1 MKFEITTEILINAP
15 IDIVWKT
22 LTNFEDYKNWNPF
35 IIDVS
40 GEIHKGGKIN
50 VTIQND
56 ATSKMSFKAVV
67 LENQKNK
74 QFSWRGKLLVKGVFD
89 GEHKFRLEQ
98 ITPVQTRLIHSEA
111 FSGILVK
118 LFLKN
123 LQTKTKPGFQR
134 MNNALKVR
142 LENQ

>member
-35 IIDVS
+35 IISLS
-40 GEIHKGGKIN
+40 GDIHQGGKIN

-67 LENQKNK
+67 LENQENK
-74 QFSWRGKLLVKGVFD
+74 QFSWRGKLLVKGIFD
-89 GEHKFRLEQ
+89 GEHKFRL
-98 ITPVQTRLIHSEA
+98 V
-111 FSGILVK
+111 
-118 LFLKN
+118 
-123 LQTKTKPGFQR
+123 
-134 MNNALKVR
+134 
-142 LENQ
+142 

>member
-1 MKFEITTEILINAP
+1 M
-15 IDIVWKT
+15 
-22 LTNFEDYKNWNPF
+22 
-35 IIDVS
+35 
-40 GEIHKGGKIN
+40 
-50 VTIQND
+50 
-56 ATSKMSFKAVV
+56 
-67 LENQKNK
+67 
-74 QFSWRGKLLVKGVFD
+74 KGVFD

-118 LFLKN
+118 PFLKN
-123 LQTKTKPGFQR
+123 LQTKPQPGFQR